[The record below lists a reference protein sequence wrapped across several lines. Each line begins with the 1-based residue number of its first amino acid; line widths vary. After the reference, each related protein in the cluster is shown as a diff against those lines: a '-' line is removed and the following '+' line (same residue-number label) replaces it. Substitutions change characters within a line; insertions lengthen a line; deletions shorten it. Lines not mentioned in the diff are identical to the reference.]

1 MPKIISSIVILLAVL
16 ISSNVF
22 ARCEKDMDLPL
33 RDVYL
38 TVDCINASEL
48 ALRIE
53 QNNAII
59 VDARTNAEFEILK
72 IKGAVNIDIDKRQ
85 DFIVKLKNLAEADNR
100 DIIFY
105 CNGQL
110 CNLSYRAGTLA
121 KEVGVSN
128 SYVYDGGIFK
138 FSKVQPNKTLLFDKK
153 ISDSNKPLTNEQL
166 KAHMI
171 PLTEFEERIS
181 NNVENGEDFR
191 ILDIRDKSSHHGTS
205 AFVGV
210 RNEKYIPLERTKK
223 LRKFLNKVADK
234 NIPLYVYDW
243 GGTKLKWVQ
252 YFIEQQG
259 IEEYYFLDKGAF
271 NKYNQELKKE
281 GLPPLIM

>member
-1 MPKIISSIVILLAVL
+1 MPKLVCGVVILFTLL
-16 ISSNVF
+16 MSSSAF
-22 ARCEKDMDLPL
+22 ARCEKDIDLPL

-53 QNNAII
+53 QGDAII
-59 VDARTNAEFEILK
+59 VDARTNAEFEVLK
-72 IKGAVNIDIDKRQ
+72 IQGAINIDIDKKQ
-85 DFIVKLKNLAEADNR
+85 DFIVKLKNLSESDNR

-121 KEVGVSN
+121 KEIGVPN
-128 SYVYDGGIFK
+128 TYVYDGGIFN
-138 FSKVQPNKTLLFDKK
+138 FSTVQPNKTLLFNKK
-153 ISDSNKPLTNEQL
+153 ISASNQPLTNEKL

-171 PLTEFEERIS
+171 PLSEFEKKIS
-181 NNVENGEDFR
+181 NNVENEEDFR
-191 ILDIRDKSSHHGTS
+191 ILDIRDKSSHHGMS

-210 RNEKYIPLERTKK
+210 RNEKYIPLEKTKK
-223 LRKFLNKVADK
+223 LRKFLSKVADK
-234 NIPLYVYDW
+234 SVPLYVYDW
-243 GGTKLKWVQ
+243 GGTKLKWAQ

-259 IEEYYFLDKGAF
+259 IEEYYF
-271 NKYNQELKKE
+271 
-281 GLPPLIM
+281 